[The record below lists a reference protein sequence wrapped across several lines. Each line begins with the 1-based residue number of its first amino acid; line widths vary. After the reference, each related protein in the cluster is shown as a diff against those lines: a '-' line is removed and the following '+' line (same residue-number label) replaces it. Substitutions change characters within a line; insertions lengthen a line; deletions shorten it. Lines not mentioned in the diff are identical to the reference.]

1 MIKGGI
7 RGIDKTLK
15 KAKLAARS
23 FEDARDMAL
32 KESALLIQ
40 ESAKRIVTED
50 SVNSSGQRSEP
61 FEAPFK
67 DTGTL
72 SKSIKMDFSEKGVAK
87 IGSNLKYAAWLE
99 FGTENMAP
107 RPWLST
113 AVNESSKRVAAIFQ
127 KWFDKAMKEIAE

>member
-1 MIKGGI
+1 LIRGGI
-7 RGIDKTLK
+7 KGIDKTLK
-15 KAKLAARS
+15 KARKAADS
-23 FEDARDMAL
+23 FERARDMAL
-32 KESALLIQ
+32 KESALLIH
-40 ESAKRIVTED
+40 ETAVRIVTEN
-50 SVNSSGQRSEP
+50 SVGTDGKRSEP

-113 AVNESSKRVAAIFQ
+113 AVEESSKRVADIFQ
-127 KWFDKAMKEIAE
+127 KWFDKAMKELAE